1 MRCVRE
7 CVRRGS
13 GRGAVQICN
22 LLSSS
27 RCGVGEGVLGYRDQ
41 VTVVNC
47 GGRGLYLEGGIK

>member
-13 GRGAVQICN
+13 GRGSVQICN
-22 LLSSS
+22 FISSS

-41 VTVVNC
+41 VNC
-47 GGRGLYLEGGIK
+47 GSRGLYLEGGIK